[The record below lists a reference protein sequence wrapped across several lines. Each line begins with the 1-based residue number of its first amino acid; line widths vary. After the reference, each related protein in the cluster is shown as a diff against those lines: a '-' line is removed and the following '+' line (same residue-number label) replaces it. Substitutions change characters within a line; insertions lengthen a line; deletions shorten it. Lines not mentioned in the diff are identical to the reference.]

1 MGTLRVVF
9 DTNVLISALGR
20 DAKPEACLEQV
31 LHDQVE
37 GYISPAI
44 LDELTRVMEYPRFEF
59 TDDEKQS
66 FLELILASFHLV
78 APAISLDV
86 IAADPDDDKILEC
99 AIASNADYIVS
110 GDSHLQELGSYR
122 TVDIVNPAEFL
133 DITDKKSDE

>member
-9 DTNVLISALGR
+9 DTNVLISALGW

-44 LDELTRVMEYPRFEF
+44 LNELTRVMEYPRFEF
-59 TDDEKQS
+59 TDDEQQS
-66 FLELILASFHLV
+66 FLEIILASFHVV

-86 IAADPDDDKILEC
+86 VAADPDDDKILEC
-99 AIASNADYIVS
+99 AIASNADSIVS
-110 GDSHLQELGSYR
+110 GDSHLQELGAYR
-122 TVDIVNPAEFL
+122 TVEILSPAEFL
-133 DITDKKSDE
+133 DIPDQKLDK